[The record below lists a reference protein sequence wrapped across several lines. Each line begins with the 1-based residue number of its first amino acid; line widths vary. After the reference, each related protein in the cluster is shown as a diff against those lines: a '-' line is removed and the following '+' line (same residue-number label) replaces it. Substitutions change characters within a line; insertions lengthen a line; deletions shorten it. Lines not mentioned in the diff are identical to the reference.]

1 MPLKMRKQ
9 ERKQF
14 VERAKREYA
23 HAGSRKEKS
32 ALIDAVVQF
41 VGYKSRKQ
49 AIRVLN
55 RQGKS
60 KMSRKKGRRKKLSIQ
75 ETDVLREVW
84 FAMGQPCG
92 KRMQPALGEWLG
104 RLEKRPGV
112 DIEKLLGISA
122 ATLDRELAQFK
133 VRKAEEKEEMLHLT
147 SLKKSIPYVDRRA
160 KLTEPGQLSADT
172 VAHCNGDMSGDFVW
186 TLTVTDELTG
196 WTQNRAIWNKGQF
209 VTCAALVYILRE
221 MPFRARSINTDN
233 GSEFINHHL
242 QRFLKEHYKTCTIT
256 RSRPNKK
263 NDNARV
269 EERNLHV
276 VRECIGYERLGDER
290 FVRALNR
297 IYKANN
303 LLINHFQT
311 WSRVESKER
320 RGTRVIRRMD
330 KPQTPYQR
338 VMKHLKEG
346 TRKQRLRATHE
357 ALNPWVLRAEI
368 QAGMTAMRRLF
379 EEIQLGC
386 SGGRRCNRKGTC

>member
-1 MPLKMRKQ
+1 M
-9 ERKQF
+9 
-14 VERAKREYA
+14 ERARWEYA
-23 HAGSRKEKS
+23 HVKRRKEKS
-32 ALIDAVVQF
+32 ALIDAVAQF
-41 VGYKSRKQ
+41 IGYKSRKQ

-55 RQGKS
+55 RKGKS
-60 KMSRKKGRRKKLSIQ
+60 KVGKKQGRSKKLTLQ
-75 ETDVLREVW
+75 ETDILREVW

-92 KRMQPALGEWLG
+92 KRMQPALGEWLESM
-104 RLEKRPGV
+104 EKRQGV
-112 DIEKLLGISA
+112 DIEKLHGISA
-122 ATLDRELAQFK
+122 ATIDRELARFK
-133 VRKAEEKEEMLHLT
+133 VRKAVEKEDMLHLT
-147 SLKKSIPYVDRRA
+147 SLKKSIPYVNRQV
-160 KLTEPGQLSADT
+160 KLTEPGYLSADT
-172 VAHCNGDMSGDFVW
+172 VAHCDGDMSGDFVW

-209 VTCAALVYILRE
+209 ATCTALSYILRE
-221 MPFRARSINTDN
+221 MPFRIRGINTDN

-242 QRFLKEHYKTCTIT
+242 QRYLREHYKTCTIT

-276 VRECIGYERLGDER
+276 VRECIGYERLEDER

-297 IYKANN
+297 IYRANN

-320 RGTRVIRRMD
+320 QGTRIIRRMD

-338 VMKHLKEG
+338 VMKHLKDG
-346 TRKQRLRATHE
+346 IRKQRLEAIHE
-357 ALNPWVLRAEI
+357 SLNPWVLKAEI

-386 SGGRRCNRKGTC
+386 SGGRRCNRKETC

>member
-1 MPLKMRKQ
+1 MPLKMKMQ
-9 ERKQF
+9 ERKRF
-14 VERAKREYA
+14 VERARWEYA
-23 HAGSRKEKS
+23 HARRRKDKS
-32 ALIDAVVQF
+32 ALIDTVVQF

-49 AIRVLN
+49 AIRILN
-55 RQGKS
+55 RKKKS
-60 KMSRKKGRRKKLSIQ
+60 KEGRTRGRSKKLTLQ
-75 ETDVLREVW
+75 ETDMLREVW

-92 KRMQPALGEWLG
+92 KRMQPALGAWLESM
-104 RLEKRPGV
+104 EKRQAV
-112 DIEKLLGISA
+112 DIEKLQSISA
-122 ATLDRELAQFK
+122 ATLDRELARFK
-133 VRKAEEKEEMLHLT
+133 VRKAGEKEDMLHLT
-147 SLKKSIPYVDRRA
+147 SLKKSIPYVNRQA
-160 KLTEPGQLSADT
+160 KLTEPGHLSADT

-209 VTCAALVYILRE
+209 ATCTALAYILRE
-221 MPFRARSINTDN
+221 MPFRIRSINTDN

-242 QRFLKEHYKTCTIT
+242 QRFLKEHYKTCIIT

-276 VRECIGYERLGDER
+276 VRECIGYERLGDEH

-297 IYKANN
+297 IYRANN

-338 VMKHLKEG
+338 VMNHLKEG
-346 TRKQRLRATHE
+346 ARKQRLKAVHE
-357 ALNPWVLRAEI
+357 SLNPWVLRAEI

-379 EEIQLGC
+379 EEIQFGC
-386 SGGRRCNRKGTC
+386 SGDRRCNRKETC

>member
-1 MPLKMRKQ
+1 M
-9 ERKQF
+9 
-14 VERAKREYA
+14 ERARWEYA
-23 HAGSRKEKS
+23 HVRRRKEKS

-49 AIRVLN
+49 AIRALN
-55 RQGKS
+55 RKGKS
-60 KMSRKKGRRKKLSIQ
+60 KEGRKSGRRKKLTFQ

-92 KRMQPALGEWLG
+92 KRMQPGLREWLE
-104 RLEKRPGV
+104 RMEKRHGV

-133 VRKAEEKEEMLHLT
+133 VRKAAEKEETLHLT
-147 SLKKSIPYVDRRA
+147 SLKKSIPYVNRHE
-160 KLTEPGQLSADT
+160 KLTEPGHISADT

-196 WTQNRAIWNKGQF
+196 WTQNRAIWNKGQYA
-209 VTCAALVYILRE
+209 TRAALAYILRE
-221 MPFRARSINTDN
+221 MPFRKRSINTDN

-242 QRFLKEHYKTCTIT
+242 QGFLKEEYKTCTIT

-290 FVRALNR
+290 FVGALNR
-297 IYKANN
+297 IYRANN

-330 KPQTPYQR
+330 TPQTPYQR
-338 VMKHLKEG
+338 VMKHLKDG
-346 TRKQRLRATHE
+346 SRKQRLKAIHDS
-357 ALNPWVLRAEI
+357 LNPWELRAEI

-379 EEIQLGC
+379 VEIQLGC
-386 SGGRRCNRKGTC
+386 SGGRRCNRKETC